1 VVDTRLK
8 TETATSVVTPEWWS
22 MGSPGRSD
30 RAIIGDEDAAAA
42 ENAIRLLDQLLL
54 PTGGE
59 RAETMNESA
68 YK

>member
-1 VVDTRLK
+1 
-8 TETATSVVTPEWWS
+8 

-59 RAETMNESA
+59 IAETMNEPA